1 MRVLT
6 KVSHD
11 DHDLG
16 SEYEC
21 PEGELLERLIA
32 GGVVVP
38 AAEWSYRYEK
48 PASREGEERHQFT
61 KRPEVPATPETR
73 VAPPTAHEVLPEPET
88 R

>member
-38 AAEWSYRYEK
+38 ASEWAYRYEK
-48 PASREGEERHQFT
+48 PATREGEERHQFT
-61 KRPEVPATPETR
+61 KRVLPPTVHEVAPAPLTRSDPSTTPE
-73 VAPPTAHEVLPEPET
+73 A
-88 R
+88 